1 MKWYEIVE
9 IHYRKKSRENKNMW
23 RLNNMILKSN
33 ESIKK
38 SKRESENTSKD
49 VKIKI
54 QLSKI
59 IGMYKS
65 NSRRGI
71 HSNTNLFLGK
81 QEKSQINTVS

>member
-54 QLSKI
+54 
-59 IGMYKS
+59 
-65 NSRRGI
+65 
-71 HSNTNLFLGK
+71 
-81 QEKSQINTVS
+81 